1 MNRAQ
6 IYFLLLRLFIAIA
19 ASNWLRLYSLG
30 NKPLYPALF
39 LSVTLPNQ
47 VFKHLSKA
55 VVSGKVLIA
64 LQSLVADRAF
74 VLSINNFLDA
84 LLAESM
90 ATLGDIWVIKGLEA
104 DNAFSKLPD
113 DLIYTDLH
121 CLIILRSILL
131 KAWLP
136 LG

>member
-1 MNRAQ
+1 MNRPK
-6 IYFLLLRLFIAIA
+6 IYLLLFCLFILIA
-19 ASNWLRLYSLG
+19 AGKRLRPDTLG
-30 NKPLYPALF
+30 NKPLNPALL
-39 LSVTLPNQ
+39 LSVSLPDQ

-64 LQSLVADRAF
+64 LQCLVADRAF

-113 DLIYTDLH
+113 DLIYTYLH